1 MFSDQPDLQRIE
13 DMENK
18 FNEVSRVVAALE
30 KALDE
35 YAAIK
40 ACYMISW
47 MRKPF

>member
-1 MFSDQPDLQRIE
+1 MTPLDLQRIE

-18 FNEVSRVVAALE
+18 FNDVSGVVAALE
-30 KALDE
+30 KAFDE